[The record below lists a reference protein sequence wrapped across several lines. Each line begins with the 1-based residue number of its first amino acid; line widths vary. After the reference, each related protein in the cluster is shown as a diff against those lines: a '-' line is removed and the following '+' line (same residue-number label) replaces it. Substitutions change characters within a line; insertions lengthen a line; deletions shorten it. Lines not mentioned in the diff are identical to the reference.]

1 MRRLSLLSLLAAGG
15 LLAGCSA
22 ATDVMNT
29 ARTAAGAAQTA
40 GIAPVRASWETTAT
54 QFRDRTGARIAY
66 QCPAG
71 GTAHT
76 IWGTD
81 IYSDDSSVCTAGVH
95 VGAITLSRGGTVV
108 IQMRP
113 GESAYSGSTHN
124 GVQSSSYSS
133 WDGSFSVVR

>member
-1 MRRLSLLSLLAAGG
+1 MRRLPLLSLLAVGG

-40 GIAPVRASWETTAT
+40 GIAPVRASWETTAD
-54 QFRDRTGARIAY
+54 QFRSRTGARITY

-71 GTAHT
+71 GQPGN

-81 IYSDDSSVCTAGVH
+81 VYSDDSSVCTAGVH
-95 VGAITLSRGGTVV
+95 VGAITLARGGNVV
-108 IQMRP
+108 IQIRP
-113 GESAYSGSTHN
+113 GESGYSGSTHN
-124 GVQSSSYSS
+124 GVQSSSYGS
-133 WDGSFSVVR
+133 WEGSFSVVR